1 MVLEFN
7 ARQIV
12 VIPHLSIVV
21 LVHGDLENI
30 SEKRLRQEG
39 SSRGA
44 YHAPVREGNGS
55 EEEKKSKEV
64 EGNGGNRNAK

>member
-1 MVLEFN
+1 M
-7 ARQIV
+7 
-12 VIPHLSIVV
+12 
-21 LVHGDLENI
+21 HGDLENI

-39 SSRGA
+39 SRGA
-44 YHAPVREGNGS
+44 YYAPVREGNGS